1 MVHCSVANHDPI
13 DRYTIAF
20 NTLPHG
26 DINSG
31 GRAHQPMAKMTAHG
45 WKELGPLR
53 LSKYAGSQGKEVHL
67 FPVVLREYHCDVT
80 HNTDKVIEFLKTYP
94 AMQSNLPEGVITSR
108 PDIHTIKDDVCPEL
122 DQLFGWFEQC
132 LQEYRTTYKLY
143 CDNLE
148 ITLAWSNHAPAGS
161 GFGHPLHRH
170 PMSYLSAVYYL
181 TDGAPTFFDDPCTP
195 RVTDTLDVWYHDK
208 MESEWG
214 INEKVDANQ

>member
-1 MVHCSVANHDPI
+1 MQA
-13 DRYTIAF
+13 
-20 NTLPHG
+20 
-26 DINSG
+26 
-31 GRAHQPMAKMTAHG
+31 
-45 WKELGPLR
+45 
-53 LSKYAGSQGKEVHL
+53 SQGKEVHL

-94 AMQSNLPEGVITSR
+94 AMHSNLPEGVITSR

-214 INEKVDANQ
+214 INEKVDAEPGKLILFPAWLKHYSGRQVENYDRWTISFNAFPTGKVNVGPWDIPQLDITL

>member
-1 MVHCSVANHDPI
+1 MQA
-13 DRYTIAF
+13 
-20 NTLPHG
+20 
-26 DINSG
+26 
-31 GRAHQPMAKMTAHG
+31 
-45 WKELGPLR
+45 
-53 LSKYAGSQGKEVHL
+53 SQGKEVHL

-108 PDIHTIKDDVCPEL
+108 PDIHTIKDDVCPEV

-181 TDGAPTFFDDPCTP
+181 TDGAPTFVEDPCTP

-214 INEKVDANQ
+214 INEKVDAEPGKLILFPAWLKHYSGRQVENYDRWTISFNAFPTGKVNVGPWDIPQLDITL

>member
-1 MVHCSVANHDPI
+1 MQA
-13 DRYTIAF
+13 
-20 NTLPHG
+20 
-26 DINSG
+26 
-31 GRAHQPMAKMTAHG
+31 
-45 WKELGPLR
+45 
-53 LSKYAGSQGKEVHL
+53 SQGKEVHL

-214 INEKVDANQ
+214 INEKVDAEPGKLILFPAWLKHYSGRQVENYDRWTISFNAFPTGKVNVGPWDIPQLDITL

>member
-1 MVHCSVANHDPI
+1 M
-13 DRYTIAF
+13 
-20 NTLPHG
+20 
-26 DINSG
+26 
-31 GRAHQPMAKMTAHG
+31 RA
-45 WKELGPLR
+45 
-53 LSKYAGSQGKEVHL
+53 SQGKEVHL

-181 TDGAPTFFDDPCTP
+181 TDGAPTFLM
-195 RVTDTLDVWYHDK
+195 TLAHQ
-208 MESEWG
+208 G
-214 INEKVDANQ
+214 

>member
-1 MVHCSVANHDPI
+1 MQA
-13 DRYTIAF
+13 
-20 NTLPHG
+20 
-26 DINSG
+26 
-31 GRAHQPMAKMTAHG
+31 
-45 WKELGPLR
+45 
-53 LSKYAGSQGKEVHL
+53 SQGKEVHL

-80 HNTDKVIEFLKTYP
+80 HNTDKVIEILKTYP

-108 PDIHTIKDDVCPEL
+108 PDIHTIKDDVCPEV

-214 INEKVDANQ
+214 INEKVDAEPGKLILFPAWLKHYSGRQVENYDRWTISFNAFPTGKVNVGPWDIPQLDITL

>member
-1 MVHCSVANHDPI
+1 MQA
-13 DRYTIAF
+13 
-20 NTLPHG
+20 
-26 DINSG
+26 
-31 GRAHQPMAKMTAHG
+31 
-45 WKELGPLR
+45 
-53 LSKYAGSQGKEVHL
+53 SQGKEVHL

-80 HNTDKVIEFLKTYP
+80 HNTDKVIEFLKSYP

-214 INEKVDANQ
+214 INEKVDAEPGKLILFPAWLKHYSGRQVENYDRWTISFNAFPTGKVNVGPWDIPQLDITL

>member
-1 MVHCSVANHDPI
+1 MQA
-13 DRYTIAF
+13 
-20 NTLPHG
+20 
-26 DINSG
+26 
-31 GRAHQPMAKMTAHG
+31 
-45 WKELGPLR
+45 
-53 LSKYAGSQGKEVHL
+53 SQGKEVHL
-67 FPVVLREYHCDVT
+67 CPVVLREYHCDVT

-214 INEKVDANQ
+214 INEKVDAEPGKLILFPAWLKHYSGRQVENYDRWTISFNAFPTGKVNVGPWDIPQLDITL